1 MSLVRRP
8 PGEPDTGGCR
18 PGTVERGAPSQLD
31 RLAET
36 LTHEDEILP
45 LRRGPGVGLAWTL
58 WPPTSMLEEPSP
70 ETQGPL
76 RPPCAHR
83 CEILTFPEQ

>member
-1 MSLVRRP
+1 MSQAHQP

-18 PGTVERGAPSQLD
+18 QGTVERGAPSQLNL
-31 RLAET
+31 LAET
-36 LTHEDEILP
+36 PTREDEILP

-58 WPPTSMLEEPSP
+58 WLPTSMLEEPSP

-76 RPPCAHR
+76 
-83 CEILTFPEQ
+83 